1 MYMFCIRVHIYN
13 FCLLKP
19 QTYCINSDIYYTLDL
34 EFSGIHFFSFANTS
48 CTSKITKQTF
58 IYLLFIY

>member
-19 QTYCINSDIYYTLDL
+19 QTYCINSDIWSGKMKNTLTL
-34 EFSGIHFFSFANTS
+34 KT
-48 CTSKITKQTF
+48 ITVY
-58 IYLLFIY
+58 ILYVAE

>member
-1 MYMFCIRVHIYN
+1 MDEILYYIY
-13 FCLLKP
+13 
-19 QTYCINSDIYYTLDL
+19 TVYTLDL

-58 IYLLFIY
+58 IYLLDNISTVG